1 MCAIKILQTPVY
13 SHKPNNLLALQVLQ
27 IITKDTGN
35 SIQVRYIHK
44 KNTSV
49 NCNIGDKG
57 AKPEEIKG

>member
-1 MCAIKILQTPVY
+1 MCAIKILQTLVY

-35 SIQVRYIHK
+35 SIQVLYIHK

-49 NCNIGDKG
+49 NC
-57 AKPEEIKG
+57 